1 MLEQVTLL
9 RQDETAAVDPDRI
22 DDLFKQLGP
31 HAAEDLV
38 CRTLEEL
45 AARLTHVERC
55 YRRGRTDEMCKT
67 ARGLCAVADQLGMV
81 LLGRVAQDV
90 ITCADTGDAVAL
102 AATLARLLRVGERSL
117 TGMWDFRE
125 P

>member
-1 MLEQVTLL
+1 LEQVTLL
-9 RQDETAAVDPDRI
+9 RQDETAAFDPDRI
-22 DDLFKQLGP
+22 DDLFKQLGR

-55 YRRGRTDEMCKT
+55 YRRGRPDEMCKT

-90 ITCADTGDAVAL
+90 INCAGTGDAVAL